1 MFLCQDQSWARQAA
15 RDKYITLLTLGAS
28 LRPLHAY
35 LRQALGTELAP
46 LGATK
51 IVCGIHS
58 VLLALWTPSTE
69 IVLEKLNRRST
80 MDALVL
86 INILWPPTP

>member
-1 MFLCQDQSWARQAA
+1 MGKS
-15 RDKYITLLTLGAS
+15 LLILGAS
-28 LRPLHAY
+28 LRPLHAH
-35 LRQALGTELAP
+35 LRQALETELAP

-86 INILWPPTP
+86 INIIRLPTP